1 MSLPQRG
8 GRSQTL
14 GMAPGKVSSGNVRTA
29 DGRTVRTAAPAPR
42 APAPRPTGEPA
53 GEDIDDFLASVGA
66 DDDGPPSDCGGIAEP
81 ARGSAAHPDAAMHAE
96 GASREQMETFLD
108 DLLH

>member
-8 GRSQTL
+8 GRSETL
-14 GMAPGKVSSGNVRTA
+14 GIPPGKVSSGNVRTA

-42 APAPRPTGEPA
+42 TPAPRPTGEPA

-66 DDDGPPSDCGGIAEP
+66 DDDELPSVNGGTADP
-81 ARGSAAHPDAAMHAE
+81 VRGSEAASDAATHAE

>member
-8 GRSQTL
+8 GRSETL
-14 GMAPGKVSSGNVRTA
+14 GIPPGKVSSGNVRTA
-29 DGRTVRTAAPAPR
+29 APAPR
-42 APAPRPTGEPA
+42 TPAPRPTGEPA
-53 GEDIDDFLASVGA
+53 GEDIDDFLAAVGA
-66 DDDGPPSDCGGIAEP
+66 DDDELPSVNGGTADPVRGSEAPSD
-81 ARGSAAHPDAAMHAE
+81 AATHAE